1 MGGTHPV
8 PPTATHAAAWGDEQ
22 GGALAPPNPQQLL
35 GRGGSRGLREG
46 RDKARPTSIPWW
58 NPHSGAAVT
67 SCIPPSLQSR
77 PSSLSPPGQQD
88 EVGMCS

>member
-35 GRGGSRGLREG
+35 GEERRLQSSQGGKRQSRT
-46 RDKARPTSIPWW
+46 TSIPWW
-58 NPHSGAAVT
+58 NPCVT

-88 EVGMCS
+88 GVGMCS